1 MIEIIQDGQATPRI
15 KLPRNLRQIGN
26 PSGEHKIYVEDFVYT
41 FLHPSSREE
50 AGNPKV
56 AIIVGTQEEEHGTQ
70 YYFVRGAF
78 YIDDMT
84 FEKGLP
90 QFSEEHWG
98 FAYKQMKEYFDTHC
112 CCCKMMWSVKRIFMS
127 MKRAVCGKKKAI
139 IFFMSRIRKCRNTW
153 CSIKRQKILQ
163 E

>member
-56 AIIVGTQEEEHGTQ
+56 AIIVGTLEEELKYLHENDYYLRLGVRHGRHACKTDERYGAGAPDEFQ
-70 YYFVRGAF
+70 RAALAVAVVR
-78 YIDDMT
+78 
-84 FEKGLP
+84 
-90 QFSEEHWG
+90 
-98 FAYKQMKEYFDTHC
+98 
-112 CCCKMMWSVKRIFMS
+112 
-127 MKRAVCGKKKAI
+127 
-139 IFFMSRIRKCRNTW
+139 
-153 CSIKRQKILQ
+153 
-163 E
+163 

>member
-1 MIEIIQDGQATPRI
+1 MIPLTILPQAKGVTMIEIIQDGQATPRI

-98 FAYKQMKEYFDTHC
+98 FAYK
-112 CCCKMMWSVKRIFMS
+112 
-127 MKRAVCGKKKAI
+127 
-139 IFFMSRIRKCRNTW
+139 
-153 CSIKRQKILQ
+153 
-163 E
+163 

>member
-56 AIIVGTQEEEHGTQ
+56 AIIVE
-70 YYFVRGAF
+70 RR
-78 YIDDMT
+78 
-84 FEKGLP
+84 K
-90 QFSEEHWG
+90 
-98 FAYKQMKEYFDTHC
+98 K
-112 CCCKMMWSVKRIFMS
+112 S
-127 MKRAVCGKKKAI
+127 MV
-139 IFFMSRIRKCRNTW
+139 RNTI
-153 CSIKRQKILQ
+153 S
-163 E
+163 